1 MNTTKAQEDGMMKY
15 GKGTLLTLKGSKQNY
30 KVVGKWHD
38 AWVLASED
46 PRDTDIVMY
55 TESEIEE
62 EIEAGRIAII

>member
-1 MNTTKAQEDGMMKY
+1 MKY
-15 GKGTLLTLKGSKQNY
+15 GKGTLFTLKGSKQNY

-46 PRDTDIVMY
+46 LRDTDIVMY

-62 EIEAGRIAII
+62 GLAAGWIATIYIEGKYSKKP

>member
-1 MNTTKAQEDGMMKY
+1 MNY
-15 GKGTLLTLKGSKQNY
+15 GKGTLFTLKGSKQNY

-55 TESEIEE
+55 TDSEIKEGL
-62 EIEAGRIAII
+62 EASWITII